1 MGTYRRLPR
10 SADTG
15 EVRRSVILNRARLR
29 TPTPLS
35 IAESARVRSGLPGTP
50 LVARRTGAD
59 HSYVAEGPIRVR
71 ARLATD
77 AIPGTGASE
86 RKRSGAYRRSCA
98 SRTTPHG
105 GLATRRDR
113 ESLPKGNSKD
123 VAGGN
128 EVVIRDAVGL
138 APARRMKYPAGPRG
152 PDGRNDRQLAA
163 LSIFRMVN
171 RLMQTSGRVT
181 NYCSADQ

>member
-105 GLATRRDR
+105 KLSRSLQLQRRCWR
-113 ESLPKGNSKD
+113 QR
-123 VAGGN
+123 GGDPGRRRTSSCSAN
-128 EVVIRDAVGL
+128 EVSSGTAGPRRPQRS
-138 APARRMKYPAGPRG
+138 PARRIKHLQDGQPADANLGTG
-152 PDGRNDRQLAA
+152 H
-163 LSIFRMVN
+163 
-171 RLMQTSGRVT
+171 
-181 NYCSADQ
+181 